1 MLLWAA
7 SGPMGL
13 KNDNNIDNKLTGS
26 QSFCGTVRH
35 VTVMMLKVYLTK
47 MYSNSHTHA

>member
-13 KNDNNIDNKLTGS
+13 KNGNNTDKKTTGS
-26 QSFCGTVRH
+26 QSFYGTVRH
-35 VTVMMLKVYLTK
+35 ITVTMCKVYLTK